1 MDRAIKKLKLQV
13 DYLRLELEE
22 VRELNLKCQSK
33 FNQDFSE
40 ELAEHNKPKENQ
52 PKAKKTEDSE
62 AEEEHEIAPK
72 PDESTLKLFKDIA
85 VKTHPDKKLT
95 ETDELFVK
103 ANEAKEK
110 NDLST
115 LIDIAE
121 KLNIDVS
128 EYINDP
134 TLLEQHGKEL
144 NTEIQNTKSQLAWIW
159 YHAKDEERESL
170 RQIII
175 NHIKSMSQ

>member
-1 MDRAIKKLKLQV
+1 MDRKIKKLKLQIE
-13 DYLRLELEE
+13 YLRLELEE

-33 FNQDFSE
+33 FNKDFADVISANTKSKKNSKSKNIKDE
-40 ELAEHNKPKENQ
+40 DIEDEV
-52 PKAKKTEDSE
+52 AK
-62 AEEEHEIAPK
+62 K
-72 PDESTLKLFKDIA
+72 PDETTLKLFKDIA

-121 KLNIDVS
+121 KLNINVDDYV
-128 EYINDP
+128 NDP
-134 TLLEQHGKEL
+134 TLLEQHGKEMSA
-144 NTEIQNTKSQLAWIW
+144 EIQNTKAQLAWIW
-159 YHAKDEERESL
+159 YHAKDKERKSL
-170 RQIII
+170 REIII
-175 NHIKSMSQ
+175 NHIKGMS